1 MPLSEVKRRYQP
13 RGQALATI
21 VFCER
26 LGSAPAESLER
37 LAEVEV
43 AQARAVA
50 ELEVAASGPRAS
62 AKLVTM
68 LPILVLLG
76 AQILGMRVLN
86 ALNVLTL
93 GSIGLGALL
102 LVAGRRWSSKILA
115 QAQPTVGDP
124 GAALDAFA
132 SAMNAGL
139 AQSLAIKEVED
150 SFGPQPEISSLL
162 REAAE
167 TGLAV
172 SRLAKA
178 QADRLRLDW
187 RVKSEKRIHEAGIR
201 LMWPLGLAVLPAFVL
216 VAVVPLAVAMLR
228 GN

>member
-43 AQARAVA
+43 AQARAIA

-76 AQILGMRVLN
+76 AQVLGMRVLN

-102 LVAGRRWSSKILA
+102 LVAGRRWSSKILTK
-115 QAQPTVGDP
+115 AQPSAGDP

-150 SFGPQPEISSLL
+150 SFGSQPEISRLL

-172 SRLAKA
+172 SRLANA